1 MWYGIGEKSAAKKG
15 REIDEEIHKMLLFE
29 PIRYAIGA
37 FPESFSNAYFYALS
51 KMTMFARFLYRHK
64 HYFLYGA
71 SLAVLLFL
79 LKWLEWHF
87 VVLDHAF
94 EIYSGAIALLFT
106 GVGIWVALKL
116 ARPPAAAATPVA
128 PLPNGTINK
137 KEIQRLGLSAR
148 ELEVLQ
154 LMAEG
159 LSNQEI
165 AGRLFLSLN
174 TIKTHAS
181 NIFEK
186 LDVRRRTQAVEQ
198 ARKLSIIL

>member
-1 MWYGIGEKSAAKKG
+1 
-15 REIDEEIHKMLLFE
+15 
-29 PIRYAIGA
+29 
-37 FPESFSNAYFYALS
+37 
-51 KMTMFARFLYRHK
+51 MFGRFLYRYK
-64 HYFLYGA
+64 YYFLYGA
-71 SLAVLLFL
+71 SLALLLFL
-79 LKWLEWHF
+79 LKWLEWRF
-87 VVLDHAF
+87 VIVDHAF

-116 ARPPAAAATPVA
+116 ARPPAAPAVPVV
-128 PLPNGTINK
+128 PLANGTINK
-137 KEIQRLGLSAR
+137 KEIQRLGLSGR
-148 ELEVLQ
+148 EMEVLQ

>member
-1 MWYGIGEKSAAKKG
+1 
-15 REIDEEIHKMLLFE
+15 
-29 PIRYAIGA
+29 
-37 FPESFSNAYFYALS
+37 
-51 KMTMFARFLYRHK
+51 MFGRFLHRHK
-64 HYFLYGA
+64 YYFLYGA
-71 SLAVLLFL
+71 SLALLLFL
-79 LKWLEWHF
+79 LKWLEWRF
-87 VVLDHAF
+87 VVVDHAF

-106 GVGIWVALKL
+106 GVGIWAALKL
-116 ARPPAAAATPVA
+116 ARPPAAPTTPTA
-128 PLPNGTINK
+128 PLPDGTVNK
-137 KEIQRLGLSAR
+137 KEIQRLGLSSR

-198 ARKLSIIL
+198 ARKLSIIF